1 MNKHVADFSGYE
13 FEPKLRRAHS
23 RSRALAVPLPPT
35 QASTHSVI
43 PLLLGAMLMSTVPVV
58 WLAPTQL
65 ILPSIAL
72 AALGLAAAV
81 AFLAWVLR
89 IDQSPGINMWD
100 FAGILTLIGCGAGM
114 VGDPEAVAQLLVG
127 RES

>member
-1 MNKHVADFSGYE
+1 
-13 FEPKLRRAHS
+13 
-23 RSRALAVPLPPT
+23 
-35 QASTHSVI
+35 
-43 PLLLGAMLMSTVPVV
+43 MLTIPVV